1 MALNQIAI
9 FGRMTR
15 DPEKRVTQSGTTVT
29 SFTLACDRDYK
40 PQGGE
45 KETDFIDC
53 VIFGRFGEVMAE
65 HLTKGSKV
73 CICGKLTQSRWVDD
87 EDNLHSRIQV
97 VVDDLELMR
106 KTDTEDEPKPS
117 KKKSYS
123 RR

>member
-1 MALNQIAI
+1 MKNIN
-9 FGRMTR
+9 
-15 DPEKRVTQSGTTVT
+15 TVT
-29 SFTLACDRDYK
+29 ISGNIVKDAAYSKVCTFTVAVNENR
-40 PQGGE
+40 
-45 KETDFIDC
+45 KEGDEWVEYPNYIDC

-97 VVDDLELMR
+97 VVDDLELMH
-106 KTDTEDEPKPS
+106 KTDAEDEPKPA

>member
-1 MALNQIAI
+1 
-9 FGRMTR
+9 
-15 DPEKRVTQSGTTVT
+15 
-29 SFTLACDRDYK
+29 
-40 PQGGE
+40 
-45 KETDFIDC
+45 
-53 VIFGRFGEVMAE
+53 MAE
-65 HLTKGSKV
+65 HLTKGAKV

-106 KTDTEDEPKPS
+106 KQEPEEEPKPA

>member
-1 MALNQIAI
+1 MKNIN
-9 FGRMTR
+9 
-15 DPEKRVTQSGTTVT
+15 TVT
-29 SFTLACDRDYK
+29 ISGNIVKDASYSKVCTFTVAVNENR
-40 PQGGE
+40 
-45 KETDFIDC
+45 KEGDDWVEYPNYIDC

-65 HLTKGSKV
+65 HLTKGAKV

>member
-1 MALNQIAI
+1 MKNINAVAI
-9 FGRMTR
+9 
-15 DPEKRVTQSGTTVT
+15 SGNIVKDAAYSKVCTFTV
-29 SFTLACDRDYK
+29 AVNENR
-40 PQGGE
+40 
-45 KETDFIDC
+45 KEGDEWVEYPNFIDC

-97 VVDDLELMR
+97 VVEDLELMR
-106 KTDTEDEPKPS
+106 KNDTEPDRESP